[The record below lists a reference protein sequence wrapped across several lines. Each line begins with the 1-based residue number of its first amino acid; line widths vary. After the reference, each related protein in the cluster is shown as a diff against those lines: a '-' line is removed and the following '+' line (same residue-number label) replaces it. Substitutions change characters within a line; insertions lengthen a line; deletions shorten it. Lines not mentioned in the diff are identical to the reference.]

1 MKRVVCAVV
10 LLCPSILPAAVKPV
24 AESPLVTAETPG
36 HRVSLTADIQD
47 AKNLYLVIT
56 NGGDGINCDWADWI
70 EPQLSGPQGTLPL
83 TDLKWKSARSEWGQV
98 RVGRN
103 AGNGPLRVG
112 GRSVPAGIGAHATS
126 VIHFEIPEGFTQFKT
141 DCGLDNGGT
150 RQGFGSSVKFLV
162 FTERPTGLVDADVSA
177 RTPET
182 ALSPL
187 DSPDDLEAT
196 LLAAEPVLLSPSTI
210 DVDHLGR
217 IWVCEVVNY
226 RRFANKERKDR
237 EEGDRILVL
246 QDTDG
251 DGKVDSSHTFY
262 QGRDVDSAHGI
273 CVLGNRVIVS
283 ALDSVINFYDDDGDL
298 VPDRKEVMFTGIKG
312 AQHDHGIHSF
322 TFGPDGRLYF
332 NFGNAGEELH
342 RPDGSIVTDIAGKEV
357 RDIRQPYQEGMAF
370 RCDLDGSNV
379 ETLGWNFR
387 NNWELAV
394 DSFGTIWQS
403 DNDDDGNR
411 ATRINFVMEYG
422 NYGYRDELTGA
433 GWKTPRTG
441 MEDTI
446 PERHWH
452 LNDPGVIPNLII
464 TGAGAPCGI
473 EVYEASLLPE
483 RFHNQLLHCDAG
495 VNVVRSYAVED
506 DGAGYAASINPILTG
521 TRDRWFRPCDV
532 SLAADGSLIIADW
545 YDPGVGGHRQ
555 GDVDRGRLFRVAPP
569 GVAWRHPKFDFDT
582 IEGAIDGLMSCNR
595 DARYQ
600 SWQKLASSG
609 AAAEEPLRQVYENHD
624 DPRMRAR
631 ALWLLARIDGRAE
644 HYISQAAGNDNADL
658 RIVALRLA
666 RQLQV
671 RLPETIEQLS
681 NDSSR
686 AVRRECIVALC
697 NLPPDSRV
705 ELWAG
710 LARALPVGDR
720 WYLEALGIAAHGIW
734 DDCLTAFLESADQ
747 HGVPDAVRE
756 GVIWRSRAQAT
767 PELLTKQIRAWAMA
781 KNSPRAAAAWFR
793 ALDFQNADGVHHA
806 VLPLLNPSLLA
817 AAESSMAT
825 VIAGE
830 SLARLQPELVADSQ
844 DTQAALNTA
853 LDYVDESQRPI
864 LIERL
869 RLADRY
875 PELVAVVLASPES
888 QQAVSAVQSLLKLKQ
903 KPLLAAV
910 VNGDSPESAA
920 AVLTAVGRSRNAAFH
935 RELLQ
940 LIDDDETNADVR
952 RAAVRAGMK
961 VSRTAQKIMER
972 LNDGQLDDSLQQ
984 TVAAAM
990 HSSSDAKLRELGRE
1004 MFPLPEGKAGEKLPS
1019 LQELM
1024 EWQGDPKNG
1033 RLVFN
1038 TAGTCHKCHVVNKI
1052 GRQLG
1057 PDLSE
1062 VGRKLSRQALLESV
1076 LFPSAGIS
1084 HNYDAWTLLLTNG
1097 TTMTGLIASE
1107 TDDELVLIDNEAIR
1121 HTVATGDI
1129 EEKIRQSVSLMPAD
1143 LQKIMTPQELVDV
1156 VSYLETLKQAAA
1168 PAP

>member
-1 MKRVVCAVV
+1 MKFAVCATILICHGS
-10 LLCPSILPAAVKPV
+10 LLAAVEPV
-24 AESPLVTAETPG
+24 AESPLVTSKTPG
-36 HRVSLTADIQD
+36 HRVSLSADLDGAQ
-47 AKNLYLVIT
+47 NLYLVIT
-56 NGGDGINCDWADWI
+56 SGGDGINCDWADWI
-70 EPQLSGPQGTLPL
+70 APQVSGPQGTLAL
-83 TDLKWKSARSEWGQV
+83 ADLKWKSATSEWGQV
-98 RVGRN
+98 RKGRN
-103 AGNGPLRVG
+103 AGNGPLRVDG
-112 GRSVPAGIGAHATS
+112 KAVAAGIGAHATS
-126 VIHFEIPEGFTQFKT
+126 VIHFEIPAGFDQFET
-141 DCGLDNGGT
+141 ECGLDNGGT
-150 RQGFGSSVKFLV
+150 DQGHGATVKFLV
-162 FTERPTGLVDADVSA
+162 FTEPPTSVVDADINE

-182 ALSPL
+182 ALAPL

-210 DVDHLGR
+210 DVDHRGR

-237 EEGDRILVL
+237 EEGDRILIL
-246 QDTDG
+246 EDTDG
-251 DGKVDSSHTFY
+251 DGKVDSSRTFY

-298 VPDRKEVMFTGIKG
+298 LPDRKEVMFTGIQG

-332 NFGNAGEELH
+332 NFGNAGKELH
-342 RPDGSIVTDIAGKEV
+342 RPDGTIVTDIAGKEV
-357 RDIRQPYQEGMAF
+357 KSDRRPYQEGMAF

-411 ATRINFVMEYG
+411 ATRINYVMEYG

-433 GWKTPRTG
+433 GWRTPRTG
-441 MEDTI
+441 QENTI

-452 LNDPGVIPNLII
+452 LNDPGVVPNLII

-473 EVYEASLLPE
+473 EVYEASLLPK

-495 VNVVRSYAVED
+495 VNVVRSYAVTA
-506 DGAGYAASINPILTG
+506 DGAGYKASINPILTG

-532 SLAADGSLIIADW
+532 SIAADGSLIIADW

-569 GVAWRHPKFDFDT
+569 GVAWRHPEFDFST
-582 IEGAIDGLMSCNR
+582 IDGAIQGLMSCNR

-600 SWQKLASSG
+600 SWQKLASAG
-609 AAAEEPLRQVYENHD
+609 ASAEQALQQVYENHA

-631 ALWLLARIDGRAE
+631 ALWLLARIDGRAD
-644 HYISQAAGNDNADL
+644 HYINDAVVSDHADL

-671 RLPETIEQLS
+671 LLPETIERLS
-681 NDSSR
+681 GDSSP
-686 AVRRECIVALC
+686 AVRRECVLALC
-697 NLPPDSRV
+697 NLPPDARV
-705 ELWAG
+705 PLWTT
-710 LARALPVGDR
+710 LARGLPEGDR

-734 DDCLTAFLESADQ
+734 DECLTAFLDSADE
-747 HGVPDAVRE
+747 HDVSRGIRE

-767 PELLTKQIRAWAMA
+767 PQLLTKQIKSWAES
-781 KNSPRAAAAWFR
+781 KTSPRAAAYWFR
-793 ALDFQNADGVHHA
+793 ALDFQNPAAVHRA
-806 VLPLLNPSLLA
+806 VMPLVNPALLA
-817 AAESSMAT
+817 SMEAPMAKL
-825 VIAGE
+825 IAGE
-830 SLARLQPELVADSQ
+830 SLARLQPDLLGDGSAVQEE
-844 DTQAALNTA
+844 LNTA
-853 LDYVDESQRPI
+853 LDHVDEPQRPA

-869 RLADRY
+869 QLTERY
-875 PELVAVVLASPES
+875 PELLAMVLADPES
-888 QQAVSAVQSLLKLKQ
+888 QQAVSAVQSLLKVRQ
-903 KPLLAAV
+903 KDMLAEV
-910 VNGDSPESAA
+910 LHGESPEQSVAL
-920 AVLTAVGRSRNAAFH
+920 LTAIGRSRNAALH
-935 RELLQ
+935 PELLD
-940 LIDDDETNADVR
+940 LIDSEDADADVR

-961 VSRTAQKIMER
+961 IPKTAQKIVQRTADER
-972 LNDGQLDDSLQQ
+972 IDDSLRQ
-984 TVAAAM
+984 TVAAAL
-990 HSSSDAKLRELGRE
+990 HNSSEAKLRQIGRD

-1019 LQELM
+1019 IQKLM
-1024 EWQGDPKNG
+1024 EWQGDAKNG

-1038 TAGTCHKCHVVNKI
+1038 TTGTCHKCHVVNKI
-1052 GRQLG
+1052 GRHLG

-1062 VGRKLSRQALLESV
+1062 VGRKLSRQAMLESV

-1084 HNYDAWTLLLTNG
+1084 HNYDAWTLLLVNG

-1107 TDDELVLIDNEAIR
+1107 TDDEIVLIDNEAVR
-1121 HTVATGDI
+1121 HTVATDDI
-1129 EEKIRQSVSLMPAD
+1129 DEKIRQSVSLMPAD

-1156 VSYLETLKQAAA
+1156 VAYLETLKEAAK
-1168 PAP
+1168 